1 MLYPATSRY
10 RTLSLSPV
18 TPCDSKSP
26 LLTPEIALLALFPA
40 VGADGG
46 GFSKPDITDPF
57 GMRRQRLVPK
67 IVDCL
72 LATYNKHFGDKVA

>member
-1 MLYPATSRY
+1 MSHPATPRY
-10 RTLSLSPV
+10 RTLPLSPV

-26 LLTPEIALLALFPA
+26 ILLPKIALPAPFPVVA
-40 VGADGG
+40 ADGG
-46 GFSKPDITDPF
+46 GFSKPDISDPF